1 MTTELNTVAEAIDKL
16 RAAMRALHL
25 AGPVSLTKTSP
36 MEPWEIEEMLTAPVS
51 HDACPARTV
60 GDGPTVCMVHHVEIP
75 R

>member
-1 MTTELNTVAEAIDKL
+1 MTTELSTVAEAIDKL
-16 RAAMRALHL
+16 RAAMRALH
-25 AGPVSLTKTSP
+25 PVSLTKTSP
-36 MEPWEIEEMLTAPVS
+36 MEPWDIEDMMTAPVGG